1 MDSLRKVLLVGEI
14 AGLANLCQS
23 LQLEER
29 ESWSVKLSSGDR
41 SWGIGFGERTTHL
54 SRKALRESST
64 GVLETL
70 GTFPVGGS

>member
-1 MDSLRKVLLVGEI
+1 MDSLRKLLLVGEI

-41 SWGIGFGERTTHL
+41 CLIEFVLAEDSFSIRIGQL
-54 SRKALRESST
+54 SS
-64 GVLETL
+64 
-70 GTFPVGGS
+70 